1 MANLMNSLD
10 AVSGSLA
17 EVYVTINGSRYHL
30 LQLINF
36 EGNMEINTV
45 EVPILGKTGKGNKPA
60 GWTGTWSATLHYNT
74 SLFREVLYEYKRTG
88 YMPPMEIQTTN
99 EDGGS
104 ATGAQTIVYK
114 NCLINGGILSKIDVE
129 ADYLD
134 EEIEGTF
141 DDWEMPE
148 KFTALAGMQQS
159 NK

>member
-1 MANLMNSLD
+1 MGDVMNALD

-17 EVYVTINGSRYHL
+17 NAYVTINGSRYL
-30 LQLINF
+30 LMQLINF
-36 EGNMEINTV
+36 EGNMEVNNV

-60 GWTGTWSATLHYNT
+60 GWTGTWSATMHYNT
-74 SLFREVLYEYKRTG
+74 SIFREVLYEYKKTG

-99 EDGGS
+99 EDTGA
-104 ATGAQTIVYK
+104 ATGAQTIIYK

-148 KFTALAGMQQS
+148 KFIPLAGMQ
-159 NK
+159 

>member
-1 MANLMNSLD
+1 MSQNTMNALD

-17 EVYVTINGSRYHL
+17 NAYITIDDKRYL
-30 LQLINF
+30 LMQLINF
-36 EGNMEINTV
+36 EGSMEVNTV
-45 EVPILGKTGKGNKPA
+45 EVPILGRTGKGNKPA

-74 SLFREVLYEYKRTG
+74 SIFRKVLYDYKNTG

-104 ATGAQTIVYK
+104 GVGSQTIIYK

-134 EEIEGTF
+134 EDIEGTF
-141 DDWEMPE
+141 DDWELKEQFSP
-148 KFTALAGMQQS
+148 LVGMEA
-159 NK
+159 